1 MGRLRAQR
9 HIVSPDLDTPLLTP
23 VKDPTDP
30 TIEQAYKMTR
40 VYLMKKE
47 TPPKKTGEIMA
58 KEIATSEKQRNAL
71 GFHQVG
77 KANEIPLYV
86 STEGANALES
96 ANRMVEPKLKL
107 ATHQIL
113 LSALSSDSSLR
124 GKFNENGTDSNFWI
138 AGTGRDVNHLFREGE
153 KSWMTKGTILCTF
166 DQEGNLRR
174 GKGNS
179 IETTVRVWKGPDD
192 NPLLFYVLRD
202 GYARAGGAR
211 FVLGAWDKPDFV
223 ANLVVGVP
231 QSN

>member
-1 MGRLRAQR
+1 
-9 HIVSPDLDTPLLTP
+9 
-23 VKDPTDP
+23 
-30 TIEQAYKMTR
+30 
-40 VYLMKKE
+40 
-47 TPPKKTGEIMA
+47 MA
-58 KEIATSEKQRNAL
+58 TALATLEKQRNAL

-77 KANEIPLYV
+77 KANGIPIYV
-86 STEGANALES
+86 STEGANASES
-96 ANRMVEPKLKL
+96 ANRMVEPKLNL

-113 LSALSSDSSLR
+113 LSALSSDYSLR
-124 GKFNENGTDSNFWI
+124 SKFNENGTDSNFWV
-138 AGTGRDVNHLFREGE
+138 AGLGRDVNHLFREGE

-211 FVLGAWDKPDFV
+211 FVRGAWDKPDFV
-223 ANLVVGVP
+223 AKWVVGVP
-231 QSN
+231 QSPLYGMSSRLA